1 MNPIAGAFALYIL
14 YLLYSS
20 NKAEIKANAIE
31 ARIVGVDADLQS
43 IRITINIDN
52 PTTGNIVVRSIFG
65 NLFIDRANVA
75 TVRFSGYTVI
85 PSNGSNTITITGEYI
100 AQNLGKFL
108 YNLFN
113 GRQTFEIAF
122 SGTMNVN
129 NEMIPTTF
137 KMMYGK

>member
-1 MNPIAGAFALYIL
+1 MNPIAGAFGLYLL